1 MAPLMQN
8 MCSIYTDV
16 RSRCQLDGSERM
28 HTCTNTFT
36 RHAYIF
42 FIDASVAS
50 LFREMFY
57 FIAQHQ
63 NAASNATKKGSPR
76 VSTRTMKGPSKNYSV
91 GRTCQRILSSLS
103 SSLSL
108 LFYNLFTRLVLI
120 TRESY
125 DFGTFVIRMRI
136 KWHDEKQVFARCE
149 RN

>member
-108 LFYNLFTRLVLI
+108 VLQFI
-120 TRESY
+120 YPPRFNY
-125 DFGTFVIRMRI
+125 
-136 KWHDEKQVFARCE
+136 ARKLRFRYV

>member
-16 RSRCQLDGSERM
+16 IRSPMSTRRKRANVQIPL
-28 HTCTNTFT
+28 H
-36 RHAYIF
+36 RHACVF

-63 NAASNATKKGSPR
+63 NAASNATKKGVR
-76 VSTRTMKGPSKNYSV
+76 LWCHCIHAYSERPFEKLL
-91 GRTCQRILSSLS
+91 GRTNECQRILSSLS
-103 SSLSL
+103 LSL
-108 LFYNLFTRLVLI
+108 LFHNLFTRLVLI

-125 DFGTFVIRMRI
+125 DFGTFG
-136 KWHDEKQVFARCE
+136 
-149 RN
+149 N